1 MFTGI
6 VQAVGR
12 IESFEAAGPGARIRV
27 HAGGLDLSDVALGD
41 SIAVNGCCLTVVA
54 SDAQGFEMD
63 VSRETLDCTAGFA
76 PGAQL
81 NLEKALRAS
90 DRLGGHLVTGHVDG
104 VGQVL
109 SVDPVGGNR
118 VLRFSMPASLAKY
131 VARKG
136 SITVNGVSLTVN
148 AVSAEA
154 FVVNLIPHTLGATNL
169 GALREGDR
177 VNLEIDLIA
186 RYVERMLSG
195 DEAEEGGQARRA

>member
-12 IESFEAAGPGARIRV
+12 IERFQPEAAGARLRV

-54 SDAQGFEMD
+54 RDGAGFEMD
-63 VSRETLDCTAGFA
+63 VSRETLDCTAGLEA
-76 PGAQL
+76 GARV

-104 VGQVL
+104 AGVVR
-109 SVDPVGGNR
+109 SAEPVGDNR
-118 VLRFSMPASLAKY
+118 VLHFTMPAALCRY

-136 SITVNGVSLTVN
+136 SVAVNGVSLTVN
-148 AVSAEA
+148 AIHGDS
-154 FVVNLIPHTLGATNL
+154 FSVNLIPHTLAATNL
-169 GALREGDR
+169 GELRGGER

-186 RYVERMLSG
+186 RYVERMLAG
-195 DEAEEGGQARRA
+195 DQGDAAWGG

>member
-12 IESFEAAGPGARIRV
+12 IERFDPSGAGARIRV
-27 HAGGLDLSDVALGD
+27 HAGGLDLSDVAIGD

-54 SDAQGFEMD
+54 RDGQGFEMD

-76 PGAQL
+76 PGAHL
-81 NLEKALRAS
+81 NLEKALRAN

-104 VGQVL
+104 IGRVL
-109 SVDPVGGNR
+109 AVEPTGDNR
-118 VLRFSMPASLAKY
+118 VLRFSMPAALARY

-136 SITVNGVSLTVN
+136 SVTVNGVSLTVN
-148 AVSAEA
+148 VAGADGFA
-154 FVVNLIPHTLGATNL
+154 VNLIPHTLGATNL
-169 GALREGDR
+169 GALRAGDA

-186 RYVERMLSG
+186 RYVERMLTG
-195 DEAEEGGQARRA
+195 DTAQDA

>member
-12 IESFEAAGPGARIRV
+12 IERFQPEAAGARLRV

-54 SDAQGFEMD
+54 RDGAGFEMD
-63 VSRETLDCTAGFA
+63 VSRETLDCTAGLEA
-76 PGAQL
+76 GARV

-104 VGQVL
+104 AGVVR
-109 SVDPVGGNR
+109 SAEPVGDNR
-118 VLRFSMPASLAKY
+118 VLHFTMPAALCRY

-136 SITVNGVSLTVN
+136 SVAVNGVSLTVN
-148 AVSAEA
+148 AIHGDS
-154 FVVNLIPHTLGATNL
+154 FSVNLIPHTLAATNL
-169 GALREGDR
+169 GKLRGGER

-186 RYVERMLSG
+186 RYVERMLAG
-195 DEAEEGGQARRA
+195 DQGDAAWGG

>member
-12 IESFEAAGPGARIRV
+12 IERFQPEAAGARLRV

-54 SDAQGFEMD
+54 RDGTGFEMD
-63 VSRETLDCTAGFA
+63 VSLETLDCTAGLEA
-76 PGAQL
+76 GARV

-104 VGQVL
+104 AGVVR
-109 SVDPVGGNR
+109 SVEPVGNNR
-118 VLRFSMPASLAKY
+118 VLHFTMPAALCRY

-136 SITVNGVSLTVN
+136 SVAVNGVSLTVN
-148 AVSAEA
+148 AIHGDGFA
-154 FVVNLIPHTLGATNL
+154 VNLIPHTLAATNL
-169 GALREGDR
+169 GELRGGER

-186 RYVERMLSG
+186 RYVDRMLAG
-195 DEAEEGGQARRA
+195 DQGAAAWGG